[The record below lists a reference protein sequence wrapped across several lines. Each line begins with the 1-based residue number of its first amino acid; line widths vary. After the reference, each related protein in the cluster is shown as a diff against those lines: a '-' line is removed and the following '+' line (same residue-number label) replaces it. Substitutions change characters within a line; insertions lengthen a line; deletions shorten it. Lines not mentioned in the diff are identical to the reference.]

1 MREGASATASI
12 AARFQRSQQPS
23 DDLWEVLYT
32 TRAIRRMKPDPVP
45 DAVIYHLLDAAI
57 RAPSGGNQ
65 QGWRFMVVRDQ
76 ETKTRLGELYRES
89 IEALFASGYGQT
101 PPGVTLTPAQVE
113 AAEKVRKSAQYLA
126 VHFAEVPVYV
136 LGCIRAAPNA
146 GITAGASIYPAV
158 WSLQLAARALGLGST
173 LTTVHRMREA
183 QVKALLGVPDGFET
197 AALIPIGYPRGTFAP
212 GPRQPVAAVSFLDR
226 WDHAFPAPEG

>member
-1 MREGASATASI
+1 MSEGASSAASI

-45 DAVIYHLLDAAI
+45 DAVIYRLLDAAI

-76 ETKTRLGELYRES
+76 QIKTRLGELYRES
-89 IEALFASGYGQT
+89 IEALFASGYGQA
-101 PPGVTLTPAQVE
+101 PPGVTPTPAQVE
-113 AAEKVRKSAQYLA
+113 AAEKIRKSAQYLA
-126 VHFAEVPVYV
+126 VHFAEVPVYM
-136 LGCIRAAPNA
+136 LGCIRAAANA

-173 LTTVHRMREA
+173 LTTVHRMRET

-212 GPRQPVAAVSFLDR
+212 GPRQPVEAVSFLDR
-226 WDHAFPAPEG
+226 WDNAFPPPEG